1 MILQTTSRFVY
12 SVQTYML
19 MFLKWN
25 TSFGDTTGRTK
36 ASTNFTTLS
45 QNKRRKT
52 GTQVFLTQQT
62 EPKHQQTSWLSVKT
76 RNGKLEHNR
85 QDQNINKLWYSQS
98 KQETETSKRSCTNF
112 VDVQDLFEMWTKS
125 QQLYTLNR
133 VQLQNLVCCWNRKSG
148 RDLNKTFIFFRTVNI
163 FFLNSSRLTNTEH
176 QTRMISSFK

>member
-1 MILQTTSRFVY
+1 MEHKFWWHNRQNQSMNKLYY
-12 SVQTYML
+12 SQS
-19 MFLKWN
+19 KQEKENWN
-25 TSFGDTTGRTK
+25 TGFPDTTNRTK
-36 ASTNFTTLS
+36 TSTN
-45 QNKRRKT
+45 
-52 GTQVFLTQQT
+52 
-62 EPKHQQTSWLSVKT
+62 SWLSVKT
-76 RNGKLEHNR
+76 RNGKLEHNFSWHNR

-163 FFLNSSRLTNTEH
+163 YFLNSSRLTNTEH